1 MLSKFFFFF
10 VLLIVSPILLYSQ
23 VTLKAPQIFAL
34 GEEVSFFIS
43 ASGEKIKFPS
53 INNIDGIVVQK
64 TGTSSNIRIVNGIKS
79 QSITQVYRF
88 YPTTDINIPSFE
100 VLVDGKIEQTL
111 QHKILLKEIAK
122 TKSNDFDLS
131 IKLNKDKIFVGEE
144 VVLTMIFKY
153 KKDIKLYDLQ
163 FTLPSFENF
172 WSKEINTNSKSTDNL
187 YVVQEL
193 NFLLFPQKSGNLQI
207 DPFQIIAVLPYL
219 NTGMNFFRTNTKN
232 KKIYS
237 NKLNI
242 NVMPLPKNIT
252 LVGDFKIKTNIDKNS
267 IKIGEAV
274 SLQLEISGR
283 GNIDD
288 LEEFTLDIQ
297 NATIYD
303 NKSTKD
309 FNIVDGKYGG
319 IYKKSYSIVAS
330 DDFVIPSIT
339 LQYFDKTIN
348 KVKTIKTKSY
358 NIKVKGDELKQQKL
372 EVKIKPTVINKII
385 ETSDNQKIIFFF
397 IGLVSG
403 MLILIVYRLIK
414 NKPANKQDIHFLQSI
429 KHCSTQE
436 ELLKQIAP
444 YVNIDKN
451 LDDLIYQIES
461 SSSLNL
467 KKIKKEIIDVFKA
480 QKNTY

>member
-1 MLSKFFFFF
+1 MSKFFF
-10 VLLIVSPILLYSQ
+10 LLLFSILLCAEVSLQ
-23 VTLKAPQIFAL
+23 APQIFVQ
-34 GEEVSFFIS
+34 GEEVSFSIS

-53 INNIDGIVVQK
+53 IKNIDGVVVQK

-79 QSITQVYRF
+79 QTTTEVYRF
-88 YPTTDINIPSFE
+88 YPTTDISIPSFD
-100 VLVDGKIEQTL
+100 VMVDGKIEQTL
-111 QHKILLKEIAK
+111 QHKILLQDVAK

-131 IKLNKDKIFVGEE
+131 IKLNKDKVFVGEE

-153 KKDIKLYDLQ
+153 KKNIKLYDLQ
-163 FTLPSFENF
+163 FTPPSFENF
-172 WSKEINTNSKSTDNL
+172 WSKEINTHSKPTDNL

-207 DPFQIIAVLPYL
+207 DPFQIIAVLPDL
-219 NTGMNFFRTNTKN
+219 NSGMSFFRTNTKN

-242 NVMPLPKNIT
+242 DVMPLPQNIT
-252 LVGDFKIKTNIDKNS
+252 LIGDFKIKTNIDKNS

-288 LEEFTLDIQ
+288 LEEFTLDIP

-330 DDFVIPSIT
+330 DDFIIPSIT
-339 LQYFDKTIN
+339 LQYFDKANN

-358 NIKVKGDELKQQKL
+358 TIKVKGDEVKQQNL
-372 EVKIKPTVINKII
+372 EVKTQPTKEIIKTKII
-385 ETSDNQKIIFFF
+385 ETSDNQKIIFFL
-397 IGLVSG
+397 IGLICG
-403 MLILIVYRLIK
+403 MFILIVYRLIK
-414 NKPANKQDIHFLQSI
+414 NKKTVKRDIPFVKSI
-429 KHCSTQE
+429 KNCSTQQA
-436 ELLKQIAP
+436 LLKQIAP
-444 YVNIDKN
+444 YINTDN
-451 LDDLIYQIES
+451 ELDDLIYQVES
-461 SSSLNL
+461 SSSLNF

-480 QKNTY
+480 QKNTH